1 MNTLSRSVSKLSEQ
15 ELRNLENDRI
25 ENFSDDEQEGLAEA
39 GLIVPRDIDEIA
51 LLREGFERSKRG
63 RSHATITVLT
73 TLSCNFECSCCFQNR
88 TSSIISPEVQDLVV
102 EHIGIAASHLLP
114 LCDDGGIRRGPS
126 LPFALQAVSHS
137 WPSRLLV
144 GW

>member
-25 ENFSDDEQEGLAEA
+25 ENFSDDEREGLAEA

-63 RSHATITVLT
+63 RGHATITVLT
-73 TLSCNFECSCCFQNR
+73 TLSCNFECPCCFQKV
-88 TSSIISPEVQDLVV
+88 TSIKW
-102 EHIGIAASHLLP
+102 
-114 LCDDGGIRRGPS
+114 CK
-126 LPFALQAVSHS
+126 
-137 WPSRLLV
+137 
-144 GW
+144 